1 MCGIVGYVGA
11 KDCASILV
19 EGLRR
24 LEYRGY
30 DSAGLA
36 VHGGALA
43 PSASARARPIEIV
56 RAVGKLANLEA
67 ALKKNPLVGN
77 TGIGHTRW
85 ATHGRPNEVNAHP
98 HVAGGVAV
106 VHNGIVENHVA
117 LRRELEASGV
127 RLASD
132 TDTEIVAHLIDQALV
147 AGAAGLADAVRR
159 ALRRVRGAYAIAVL
173 SGANPDEIVV
183 AKADSPLVIGLGD
196 GEVLCAS
203 DIPALLAHTRDVVF
217 LHDGEVAALTRQGV
231 AITTLDG
238 SPVDRAPK
246 RIDWSPTQAEKSGY
260 KHFMLKEIHEQPRA
274 VEDTLRGRVDLT
286 SGDVVGEEIGIGADL
301 ASRIRRV
308 YFVACG
314 TSAHAAMA
322 GRYWVEQLA
331 RVPAVVEIGSEVR
344 YREPVFGP
352 DDLVVAVSQSGETLD
367 TLAAVK
373 TAKAMGAHVLA
384 VANVIDSAIPRA
396 SDAALYTHAGPEI
409 GVASTKCFT
418 TQLVA
423 MLLLAVYLGRRRGAL
438 PADGARRILEALAHA
453 PKQMREVLESADA
466 VRQLAKKYMRAEHM
480 LFLGRGTGYPVAL
493 EGALKLKEISYIHA
507 EGYAAGEMKHGPI
520 ALIDEDMPVVV
531 VCPRDAHFEKT
542 FSNMQEVRAREG
554 QIIAICSEGDTE
566 VSALLAPNPALRP
579 VQAAPG
585 VARRSAAS
593 SPAEPDVLTIPQAL
607 PEVLPLLTVIPLQ
620 LLAYHVADLKG
631 TDVDQ
636 PRNLAKTVTVE

>member
-1 MCGIVGYVGA
+1 MCGIVGYVGS
-11 KDCASILV
+11 KQCAPILV

-36 VHGGALA
+36 LHTGAAGG
-43 PSASARARPIEIV
+43 IEIV

-67 ALKKNPLVGN
+67 ALKKNPL
-77 TGIGHTRW
+77 TGTTGVGHTRW
-85 ATHGRPNEVNAHP
+85 ATHGRPSEVNAHP
-98 HVAGGVAV
+98 HVAGAVAV
-106 VHNGIVENHVA
+106 VHNGIIENHVA
-117 LRRELEASGV
+117 LRRGLEARGV
-127 RLASD
+127 RFASD
-132 TDTEIVAHLIDQALV
+132 TDTEIVAHLVDEALR
-147 AGAAGLADAVRR
+147 AGAPRLVEAVRA
-159 ALRRVRGAYAIAVL
+159 ALLQVRGAYAIAVMAA
-173 SGANPDEIVV
+173 GAPDEMVV

-196 GEVLCAS
+196 GETLCAS
-203 DIPALLAHTRDVVF
+203 DIPALLAHTRNVVF
-217 LHDGEVAALTRQGV
+217 LHDGEVATLTRAG
-231 AITTLDG
+231 AEITTLDG
-238 SPVDRAPK
+238 QPVTRAAK
-246 RIDWSPTQAEKSGY
+246 TIDWSPTQAEKGGY

-274 VEDTLRGRVDLT
+274 VEDTLRGRVDLAE
-286 SGDVVGEEIGIGADL
+286 GDVIGEEIGIPAEL
-301 ASRIRRV
+301 ARSIRRV

-331 RVPAVVEIGSEVR
+331 RIPAVVEIGSEVR

-373 TAKAMGAHVLA
+373 TAKAQGAHILS
-384 VANVIDSAIPRA
+384 VANVMDSAIPRI

-423 MLLLAVYLGRRRGAL
+423 MLLLAVYLGRRRGTLAQ
-438 PADGARRILEALAHA
+438 DEARRILDALAKA
-453 PKQMREVLESADA
+453 PHQMRDVLAKADELKY
-466 VRQLAKKYMRAEHM
+466 LAKKYMRSAHM

-520 ALIDEDMPVVV
+520 ALIDEEMPVVV
-531 VCPRDAHFEKT
+531 VCPRDAHYEKT
-542 FSNMQEVRAREG
+542 FSNMQEVQARAG
-554 QIIAICSEGDTE
+554 QIIAVCTEGDAD
-566 VSALLAPNPALRP
+566 VRGLLSPAA
-579 VQAAPG
+579 VPG
-585 VARRSAAS
+585 AARRPHMPAPPDPDIFEIP
-593 SPAEPDVLTIPQAL
+593 PAE
-607 PEVLPLLTVIPLQ
+607 PEVLPLLEVIPLQ
-620 LLAYHVADLKG
+620 LLAYYVADFKG

>member
-1 MCGIVGYVGA
+1 MCGIVGYVGS
-11 KDCASILV
+11 KQCAPILV

-36 VHGGALA
+36 LHTGGG
-43 PSASARARPIEIV
+43 IEIV

-67 ALKKNPLVGN
+67 ALEKSPLAGT
-77 TGIGHTRW
+77 TGVGHTRW
-85 ATHGRPNEVNAHP
+85 ATHGRPSEANAHP
-98 HVAGGVAV
+98 HVAGKVAV
-106 VHNGIVENHVA
+106 VHNGIIENHVA
-117 LRRELEASGV
+117 LRRALEARGV
-127 RLASD
+127 RFASD
-132 TDTEIVAHLIDQALV
+132 TDTEIVAHLVDEALR
-147 AGAAGLADAVRR
+147 AGSPRLVEAVRA
-159 ALRRVRGAYAIAVL
+159 ALLQVRGAYAIAVL
-173 SGANPDEIVV
+173 AVGAPDEIVV
-183 AKADSPLVIGLGD
+183 AKAESPLVIGLGQ
-196 GEVLCAS
+196 GETLCAS

-217 LHDGEVAALTRQGV
+217 LHDGEVATLTRAG
-231 AITTLDG
+231 AEITTLDG
-238 SPVDRAPK
+238 QSVTRASK
-246 RIDWSPTQAEKSGY
+246 TIDWSPTQAEKGGY

-274 VEDTLRGRVDLT
+274 VEDTLRGRVDLAE
-286 SGDVVGEEIGIGADL
+286 GDVIGEEIGITAEL
-301 ASRIRRV
+301 AKSIRRV

-373 TAKAMGAHVLA
+373 TAKARGAHILS
-384 VANVIDSAIPRA
+384 VANVMDSAIPRL

-423 MLLLAVYLGRRRGAL
+423 MLLLSVYLGRRRGTL
-438 PADGARRILEALAHA
+438 SQEEGRRILVALTKVPH
-453 PKQMREVLESADA
+453 QMRDVLAKAEELKF
-466 VRQLAKKYMRAEHM
+466 LAKKYMRTQHM
-480 LFLGRGTGYPVAL
+480 LFLGRGTGFPIAL

-520 ALIDEDMPVVV
+520 ALIDEEMPVVV
-531 VCPRDAHFEKT
+531 VCPKDAHYEKT
-542 FSNMQEVRAREG
+542 FSNMQEVQARAG
-554 QIIAICSEGDTE
+554 QIIAVCTEGDGD
-566 VSALLAPNPALRP
+566 VRALLAAD
-579 VQAAPG
+579 AAPH
-585 VARRSAAS
+585 SAKRGHM
-593 SPAEPDVLTIPQAL
+593 PPPPEPDIVEIPAAA
-607 PEVLPLLTVIPLQ
+607 PEVLPLLSVIPLQ
-620 LLAYHVADLKG
+620 LLAYYVADLKG